1 MLETIKK
8 MLLLGDSDTIALVLS
23 ILANNRIGDL
33 SDAQVVMMKDILAKA
48 KTIR

>member
-23 ILANNRIGDL
+23 ILANQKIVDL
-33 SDAQVVMMKDILAKA
+33 TDAQVTMMKEILTRAKVS
-48 KTIR
+48 R